1 MNHVAEWFEI
11 NKLETYIDNQWTINR
26 NNNRKFVD
34 KWEMN
39 GFIPRRIKGIA
50 KTIFRLNCNKKI
62 AKKTQHSLA
71 RIAIR
76 STISK
81 SLK

>member
-1 MNHVAEWFEI
+1 
-11 NKLETYIDNQWTINR
+11 
-26 NNNRKFVD
+26 
-34 KWEMN
+34 MN